1 MDYLHFLVAAQ
12 RVFSNVEA
20 AKSYPAADSSGP
32 AHDAYTRLLQR
43 CQPDSAALWAEVQPC
58 VPQPGGMLVLDDTT
72 LDKRYA
78 RAIELVTRHW
88 SGKHRAVVQ
97 GINLITLL
105 WTDGNAHWPCDF
117 RIYDTRDGQTKND
130 HFRAMLDV
138 AAQRGLQPALVA
150 FDSWYASL
158 DNLKRVRPLG
168 WRWLTQLKSNRLVDP
183 DRAGNRPISS
193 IVIPGHGRR
202 VHLKGYGWIK
212 VFKTA
217 DPHGGVEYWATSDL
231 EMTLEQCAF
240 WALDT
245 WRIEDYHRGLKQFCG
260 VERAQHRSAT
270 AQSNHIG
277 PASRAFLRLEAQRL
291 ATGRSWFGVKISIIR
306 DAVRAYL
313 AQPLCRVA
321 SRLNLRNDERVLQ
334 AAPVRGQSLRQLMET
349 ADPPLAMI

>member
-1 MDYLHFLVAAQ
+1 MNPPKCDELDYIHFLVAAQ
-12 RVFSNVEA
+12 KVFSNVEA
-20 AKSYPAADSSGP
+20 AKSHPAADSDGP

-43 CQPDSAALWAEVQPC
+43 CQSDGTALWAEVRPC
-58 VPQPGGMLVLDDTT
+58 VPQQGGILVLDDTT
-72 LDKRYA
+72 LDKPYA
-78 RAIELVTRHW
+78 RVMGLVTRHW

-117 RIYDTRDGQTKND
+117 RLYDTSDGLTKND
-130 HFRAMLDV
+130 HFRAMLDR
-138 AAQRGLQPALVA
+138 AAQRGLQPTLVA

-158 DNLKRVRPLG
+158 ENLKRVRQLG
-168 WRWLTQLKSNRLVDP
+168 WHWLTQLKSNRLVDP
-183 DRAGNRPISS
+183 DGAGNRAIST
-193 IVIPGHGRR
+193 IIIPAHGRR

-240 WALDT
+240 WALDA

-270 AQSNHIG
+270 AQRNHIG
-277 PASRAFLRLEAQRL
+277 LAIRAFLRLETQRL
-291 ATGRSWFGVKISIIR
+291 TTGQSWFEVKTSIIR
-306 DAVRAYL
+306 EAVRAYL
-313 AQPLCRVA
+313 AQPRFTQI
-321 SRLNLRNDERVLQ
+321 S
-334 AAPVRGQSLRQLMET
+334 T
-349 ADPPLAMI
+349 A